1 MRRLLVA
8 ETSRWLA
15 RRGLWITLACGIAV
29 ACLAA
34 VSMVSAARPPSGAS
48 VEEGRRYYAEAHAQ
62 WAEYA
67 QVNYQSCIE
76 GLPEDQ
82 RKDCA
87 GLLEE
92 PKEADFIPQ
101 PLGWTDAV
109 SGAANAGAG
118 LGGIL
123 AMILAASFWGAE
135 YRHGTVSTW
144 LTFVPNRTRV
154 WASRFA
160 VLAVAG
166 ALVVLIIEALLL
178 ASAAGGVWV
187 LQGSAAVGSPDAAL
201 AIAARGLG
209 FGAMMA
215 ALGGALAVLT
225 RTTIAATA
233 IPIVYLFLQMS
244 VGVLYLIPGF
254 ERLAGWLPEH
264 NIAAYLNFGTTFNIP
279 VDRVT
284 EHGVVTDFV
293 ERSLPFAQGLVYL
306 LVLVGVVA
314 AGSLLA
320 FRRRD
325 VT

>member
-34 VSMVSAARPPSGAS
+34 MSMISAARPPSGAS
-48 VEEGRRYYAEAHAQ
+48 VEEGRRYFAEAHAN
-62 WAEYA
+62 WVEHSKDD
-67 QVNYQSCIE
+67 YQACLDSVTVDAAKE
-76 GLPEDQ
+76 
-82 RKDCA
+82 CA

-92 PKEADFIPQ
+92 PKEADFVPQ
-101 PLGWTDAV
+101 PLRWADAV

-123 AMILAASFWGAE
+123 AMVLAASFWGAE

-154 WASRFA
+154 WVSRFA

-166 ALVVLIIEALLL
+166 ALVVLVMEALLL
-178 ASAAGGVWV
+178 AAAAGGVWV

-264 NIAAYLNFGTTFNIP
+264 NIAAYLNNGTTYNIP

-293 ERSLPFAQGLVYL
+293 ERTLPFAQGLVYL
-306 LVLVGVVA
+306 SVLVGVVA